1 MSEVEETGPVSVD
14 DVLHAIQ
21 QKNLAQAKAHFTDI
35 MGVKINDALENEKV
49 RMANQV
55 YNPHVEDGVEE
66 PEEGVEDFED
76 ETEEVES
83 EGDDTEESEEFE
95 EETDSEL
102 EVEAAFDDEEWV
114 EEE

>member
-1 MSEVEETGPVSVD
+1 MSEVPESGPVSVD
-14 DVLHAIQ
+14 DVLQAIQ

-55 YNPHVEDGVEE
+55 YNPQSEEEVEE
-66 PEEGVEDFED
+66 PEEDIEDLDD
-76 ETEEVES
+76 ETDEVES
-83 EGDDTEESEEFE
+83 EEEV

>member
-14 DVLHAIQ
+14 DVLQAIQ

-55 YNPHVEDGVEE
+55 YNPHAEEEVEEE
-66 PEEGVEDFED
+66 PEEDFED

-83 EGDDTEESEEFE
+83 ELADVEETEKEVE

-102 EVEAAFDDEEWV
+102 EVEAAFEEEWV